1 MRDDYLLGGMG
12 RTMRSGMWEDRS
24 NCTAR
29 GWGRCLPVATEY
41 ASLTTFPE
49 QHSLRHRR
57 SSGRAGRHI
66 GMTNYHRRS
75 IMTIDKRIL
84 RPVTD
89 FRIAWSGCWVAFLHM
104 SCTKMTRRDAL
115 PCLGS
120 RICRRSKPVQ
130 LPHFREHLGAESD
143 GQICRDRDSSGDG
156 FGLLNL
162 SGVANLEP
170 NPTSTTTETDHLGG

>member
-12 RTMRSGMWEDRS
+12 RTMSSGMWEDRS

-41 ASLTTFPE
+41 ASLSTFPE
-49 QHSLRHRR
+49 PHSLRHRR

-66 GMTNYHRRS
+66 GITNYHRRS

-89 FRIAWSGCWVAFLHM
+89 FRIAWSGCWVAFLHV

-115 PCLGS
+115 PCLGQGSVAARWPFSCLTSGSTWAQS
-120 RICRRSKPVQ
+120 RTDKSAVIATVVVMD
-130 LPHFREHLGAESD
+130 LG
-143 GQICRDRDSSGDG
+143 
-156 FGLLNL
+156 F
-162 SGVANLEP
+162 
-170 NPTSTTTETDHLGG
+170 